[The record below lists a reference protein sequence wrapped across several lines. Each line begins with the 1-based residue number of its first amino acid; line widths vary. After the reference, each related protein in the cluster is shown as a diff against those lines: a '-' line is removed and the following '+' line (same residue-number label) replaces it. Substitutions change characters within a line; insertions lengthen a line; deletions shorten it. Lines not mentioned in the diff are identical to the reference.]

1 MCKTLDNSY
10 WCNYVSF
17 KCISYRQFLGGSWYV
32 TSQITQRCN
41 VFIVVFSKTKS
52 VVAITPV
59 IFNQIINN
67 MLYAAAELNFFYFH
81 QDKY

>member
-1 MCKTLDNSY
+1 M
-10 WCNYVSF
+10 
-17 KCISYRQFLGGSWYV
+17 
-32 TSQITQRCN
+32 
-41 VFIVVFSKTKS
+41 FIVVFSKTKS

-81 QDKY
+81 